1 MRRFVLVALLCLTW
15 LPSPA
20 RAADAA
26 VSMVD
31 IHFQPPEVAVSPGGT
46 VTWTNEDSMAHD
58 VTADD
63 GSFDSSP
70 ACQAATGT
78 GCLGPGDTF
87 AHTYPTAGRFTYHCR
102 LHGSP
107 GQGMT
112 GVVTVG

>member
-1 MRRFVLVALLCLTW
+1 MRRLALVALACLTFA
-15 LPSPA
+15 LTPA
-20 RAADAA
+20 QATDAG

-31 IHFQPPEVAVSPGGT
+31 AHFQPPEVRVSVGGT
-46 VTWTNEDSMAHD
+46 VVWTNEDSMVHD

-70 ACQAATGT
+70 ACEAATGT
-78 GCLGPGDTF
+78 GCLAPGDTF
-87 AHTYPTAGRFTYHCR
+87 AHTFPQAGRFTYHCQ